1 MNGRLQVQASVAAT
15 SRPKAKSVLVAAI
28 ARRLLTVW
36 RPWIWKSVVAGL
48 SGTVAHSSLMYFK
61 LRSGLLP
68 AFQPYVS
75 FQIALSHL
83 IGGEVPPIVPW
94 VLSFLNGGTIVGF
107 LFSRVYRLLPG
118 KKGAVKGLVFG
129 LLGWVMMGLLFFP
142 WLGLGLFA
150 THTGLGVAPVIF
162 SLAMLLTYSI
172 VMGTVY
178 ASLNPEY

>member
-1 MNGRLQVQASVAAT
+1 MLV
-15 SRPKAKSVLVAAI
+15 RPS
-28 ARRLLTVW
+28 
-36 RPWIWKSVVAGL
+36 IWKPVVAGL
-48 SGTVAHSSLMYFK
+48 SGAVAHSSLMYFK
-61 LRSGLLP
+61 SRAGLLP

-75 FQIALSHL
+75 LQIALSHL

-118 KKGAVKGLVFG
+118 KNGAAKGLVFG